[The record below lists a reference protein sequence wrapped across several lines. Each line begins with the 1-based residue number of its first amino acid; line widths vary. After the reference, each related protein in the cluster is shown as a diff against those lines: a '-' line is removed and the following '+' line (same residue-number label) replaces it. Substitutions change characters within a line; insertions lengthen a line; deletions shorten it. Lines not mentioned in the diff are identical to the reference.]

1 MYIISPCKSYDAMF
15 LPVGKSDALVARCVP
30 LARCGLKIVIASR
43 NTETH
48 ARYFCTCVE
57 KKNGAYDAWNGHR
70 IFNFFSQNNAA
81 VIRTLLHYIK
91 VEPY

>member
-1 MYIISPCKSYDAMF
+1 MYIIYPCKSDDAMF
-15 LPVGKSDALVARCVP
+15 LPIGKSDAPMARCMP

-48 ARYFCTCVE
+48 ARYLCTCVE
-57 KKNGAYDAWNGHR
+57 K
-70 IFNFFSQNNAA
+70 NNAA

-91 VEPY
+91 VEPN

>member
-1 MYIISPCKSYDAMF
+1 MYIISPCKSDDAMF
-15 LPVGKSDALVARCVP
+15 LPIGKSDAPMARCMP

-48 ARYFCTCVE
+48 ARYLCTCVE
-57 KKNGAYDAWNGHR
+57 K
-70 IFNFFSQNNAA
+70 NNVA

-91 VEPY
+91 VEPN

>member
-1 MYIISPCKSYDAMF
+1 MF
-15 LPVGKSDALVARCVP
+15 LPIGKSDAPMARCMP

-57 KKNGAYDAWNGHR
+57 EKTKHTTRGM
-70 IFNFFSQNNAA
+70 NAA

-91 VEPY
+91 VEPN

>member
-1 MYIISPCKSYDAMF
+1 MYIISSCKSYDAMF

-30 LARCGLKIVIASR
+30 LARCGLKIVVASR

-48 ARYFCTCVE
+48 ARYLCTCVE
-57 KKNGAYDAWNGHR
+57 K
-70 IFNFFSQNNAA
+70 NNAA